1 MAMGQKPQLCSIAIL
16 TRVELSSKPMP
27 MNYVSSKFFA
37 VVTAVALW
45 GQPAGNIKIDS
56 PQARVLVVTE
66 QPNQPSAL
74 HEHPMN
80 RVMIYLGTGQMLRT
94 TPDGNVQRLEFKA
107 GDVRWSPAEGPHK
120 TEYIADHPIQI
131 VEIELKNKP
140 QTAVTMPAIDPLKA
154 DPKHY
159 SLEFENDQVRV
170 LRVRFGPHEK
180 GVLHEHKLNHIV
192 VYLTDQARGKAGEVR
207 LDEPMTHTEE
217 NPLDYPVER
226 VAIDLK

>member
-1 MAMGQKPQLCSIAIL
+1 MRTLARCGLSALLAAVTLLGQAPSN
-16 TRVELSSKPMP
+16 V
-27 MNYVSSKFFA
+27 
-37 VVTAVALW
+37 
-45 GQPAGNIKIDS
+45 KIDS

-66 QPNQPSAL
+66 QPHHPSAL

-80 RVMIYLGTGQMLRT
+80 RVMIYLGSGQMLRR
-94 TPDGNVQRLEFKA
+94 TPDGKMQKLEFKA
-107 GDVRWSPAEGPHK
+107 GDVRWSPAEGPH
-120 TEYIADHPIQI
+120 TSEYIADQPFQL
-131 VEIELKNKP
+131 VEIELKNQP
-140 QTAVTMPAIDPLKA
+140 QPHIEMPGNDPLKA

-192 VYLTDQARGKAGEVR
+192 VYLNDQAKGKAGEVR

-217 NPLDYPVER
+217 NPLDHAVER
-226 VAIDLK
+226 IAVDLK

>member
-1 MAMGQKPQLCSIAIL
+1 MQKIARPIL
-16 TRVELSSKPMP
+16 
-27 MNYVSSKFFA
+27 FA
-37 VVTAVALW
+37 VFASLTAW
-45 GQPAGNIKIDS
+45 GQTPNNVKIDS

-66 QPNQPSAL
+66 QPHHPSAL

-80 RVMIYLGTGQMLRT
+80 RVMIYLGSGQMTRT
-94 TPDGNVQRLEFKA
+94 TQDGKVQKIEFKA
-107 GDVRWSPAEGPHK
+107 GDVRWSPAEGKH
-120 TEYIADHPIQI
+120 TSEYVTDHPFQL
-131 VEIELKNKP
+131 VEVELKNKP
-140 QTAVTMPAIDPLKA
+140 QPSMTMPDIDPLKA

-180 GVLHEHKLNHIV
+180 GVLHEHKLTHIV

-217 NPLDYPVER
+217 NPLDHPVER
-226 VAIDLK
+226 IAIDLK

>member
-1 MAMGQKPQLCSIAIL
+1 MQEIARPIL
-16 TRVELSSKPMP
+16 
-27 MNYVSSKFFA
+27 FA
-37 VVTAVALW
+37 VFASVTAW
-45 GQPAGNIKIDS
+45 GQTPNNVKIDS

-66 QPNQPSAL
+66 QPHHPSAL

-80 RVMIYLGTGQMLRT
+80 RVMIYLGSGQMIRT
-94 TPDGNVQRLEFKA
+94 TPDGKVQKIEFKA
-107 GDVRWSPAEGPHK
+107 GDVRWSPAEGKH
-120 TEYIADHPIQI
+120 TSEYITDQPFQL

-140 QTAVTMPAIDPLKA
+140 QPSMTMPAIDPLKA

-217 NPLDYPVER
+217 NPLDHPVER
-226 VAIDLK
+226 IAIDLK

>member
-1 MAMGQKPQLCSIAIL
+1 MRDCASWKLLA
-16 TRVELSSKPMP
+16 V
-27 MNYVSSKFFA
+27 FA
-37 VVTAVALW
+37 AVALW
-45 GQPAGNIKIDS
+45 GQPPSNVKIDS

-66 QPNQPSAL
+66 QPHHPSAL

-80 RVMIYLGTGQMLRT
+80 RVMVYLGSGQMLRT
-94 TPDGNVQRLEFKA
+94 TPDGKTQKLEFKA
-107 GDVRWSPAEGPHK
+107 GDVRWSPAEGPH
-120 TEYIADHPIQI
+120 TSEYVIDHPFQL

-140 QTAVTMPAIDPLKA
+140 EPHVEMPGNDPLKA

-192 VYLTDQARGKAGEVR
+192 VYLTDQAKGKAGEVR

-217 NPLDYPVER
+217 NPLDHPVER
-226 VAIDLK
+226 IAIDLK